1 MLDKFWT
8 VLTGGV
14 FQVLRHENIDSGL
27 FTPNGMLA
35 LFTVSLPLMTLGA
48 LALLA
53 RLMDGR
59 RVKGEKAAA
68 RAMVKAAF
76 AVTLVCL
83 VYLEASA
90 CWITRAQPACLTF
103 CADSL

>member
-1 MLDKFWT
+1 MTLLGMIRVPKLEEFEKAYLTEKLARGTLGQTVLDKFWT

-53 RLMDGR
+53 
-59 RVKGEKAAA
+59 V
-68 RAMVKAAF
+68 
-76 AVTLVCL
+76 
-83 VYLEASA
+83 
-90 CWITRAQPACLTF
+90 
-103 CADSL
+103 